1 MQPGLFSGNRQ
12 RGAPYL
18 SFPRRHRCFV
28 AARPC
33 SHGVFEPLRASAK
46 QKRGTNGASTA
57 PDRAFAVRWLRPDR
71 RPRRGG
77 SGFDWLP
84 ARIVQTAGVAGRR
97 VLRRLLPRL
106 LRGRRGHDDD
116 HDVFR
121 DEPVV
126 RRAARALVLSGECPV
141 AGPISASALDAAL
154 PARARGLGPP
164 GATWAGGASGHD
176 NLRLDR
182 LRPGLA
188 ALCLV
193 VAERDGLVAGERLF
207 VRRVVLPL
215 CCGVAAAAEVDHRC
229 RLRAA
234 DRSLGMAGRGA
245 PSGPDLPTD
254 AGPGSVSPVP
264 AADLRRLCVDA
275 LDGTDDHAGPDRRL
289 LGADRLLPGRSL
301 VQGGAVRAAI
311 RRAIRPLPAK
321 RTLLAATGRRG
332 EPLSRSLTMF

>member
-1 MQPGLFSGNRQ
+1 M
-12 RGAPYL
+12 
-18 SFPRRHRCFV
+18 
-28 AARPC
+28 
-33 SHGVFEPLRASAK
+33 EPLRASAK

-57 PDRAFAVRWLRPDR
+57 PGRAFAVPWLKPDR

-77 SGFDWLP
+77 SGFDGSRQGLSRQQESLV
-84 ARIVQTAGVAGRR
+84 AVFYGACCHGCFVAGVGD
-97 VLRRLLPRL
+97 
-106 LRGRRGHDDD
+106 HDD
-116 HDVFR
+116 HDVLR
-121 DEPVV
+121 HEPVV

-141 AGPISASALDAAL
+141 TGPISASALDAAL

-164 GATWAGGASGHD
+164 GATWAGGASSHD

-182 LRPGLA
+182 LCPGLA

-193 VAERDGLVAGERLF
+193 VAERDGLVAGERLC

-215 CCGVAAAAEVDHRC
+215 CCGLAAAAEVDHRR

-234 DRSLGMAGRGA
+234 DRSAGMAGRGA

-254 AGPGSVSPVP
+254 AGHGSVSPVP
-264 AADLRRLCVDA
+264 AADLRRLRADA
-275 LDGTDDHAGPDRRL
+275 LDGSDDHAGPTRRL

-321 RTLLAATGRRG
+321 RTLLAAMAAAA
-332 EPLSRSLTMF
+332 SRCPVR